1 VTDES
6 GAVMKSKLHAGDR
19 FYTPV
24 ELLEEA
30 RLRRVIYTPRGLRE

>member
-1 VTDES
+1 MAVEGGSLIVNSVTDES

-24 ELLEEA
+24 ELL
-30 RLRRVIYTPRGLRE
+30 V